1 MFKKIDELINTVA
14 RKIKQ
19 NKLSYQPQALKELYY
34 IYYVED
40 KPQAAL
46 KQLKEK
52 LQQTTKIIKEIGPI
66 NQSVPKGSVQGSNLT
81 LWLNKKAVDSQQ
93 TLDEQIMQIGESSFG
108 NNGANYLLLDNQL
121 LAKVNAPYRTV
132 LLDSTIDLAKNYD
145 KWLEPKNDHEMT
157 IVNTFKQIGQC
168 LLLINIQDGT
178 YLAALPSAAILK
190 YPDQKMIKAKYHLTA
205 DVPPLYSSVYNE
217 DQHDL
222 TSNCINVTVKQLEQL
237 IKPVKLT
244 QVAGYPQYR
253 LNIERFHFSKYSG
266 LQKYNYLTGDYYSE
280 VKVKNNL
287 SDIELVLTAKPDRKD
302 KKWCQAIM
310 RWFSTTGTDILRN
323 DLCAYLDMEIIWE
336 IDPQGNFKIKTID
349 HLPYWDH
356 ILAKYQ
362 TNDLAHLQNHFIKCN
377 RALAETADNDLL
389 NNIFIQ
395 GFLSLNLR
403 SQRQLYQTFKWPKD
417 TAFQVE
423 PLKLTTK
430 TQTTRTLKP
439 LMPAQGLNQLIN
451 ALNQNQG
458 LTFYYQNYLFNLKKR
473 NLVDTNQ
480 ALIIKEAKL

>member
-81 LWLNKKAVDSQQ
+81 LWLNKKTVNSQQ
-93 TLDEQIMQIGESSFG
+93 TLDEQIMQTGESSFG

-121 LAKVNAPYRTV
+121 LQEVKAPYRTV
-132 LLDSTIDLAKNYD
+132 LLDSTMDLAKNYD
-145 KWLEPKNDHEMT
+145 KWLEPKNDYEMT
-157 IVNTFKQIGQC
+157 IVNIFKQIGQC
-168 LLLINIQDGT
+168 LLLINVQDGT
-178 YLAALPSAAILK
+178 YLAALPSAALLK

-205 DVPPLYSSVYNE
+205 DVPPLYSSTYNE
-217 DQHDL
+217 DQYDL
-222 TSNCINVTVKQLEQL
+222 TSNCINVTVKQLEL
-237 IKPVKLT
+237 LVKPVKLT
-244 QVAGYPQYR
+244 RIAGYPQYR

-287 SDIELVLTAKPDRKD
+287 SDIELVLTAKPNRKD
-302 KKWCQAIM
+302 KKWRHAIK
-310 RWFSTTGTDILRN
+310 RWFNTTGTDTLRT

-336 IDPQGNFKIKTID
+336 IDPAGNFKLKTID
-349 HLPYWDH
+349 HLPYWDK
-356 ILAKYQ
+356 ILKQYQ
-362 TNDLAHLQNHFIKCN
+362 TNDLAHLQEHFFKCN
-377 RALAETADNDLL
+377 RDLAETADNDFLTS
-389 NNIFIQ
+389 IFIQ
-395 GFLSLNLR
+395 GFLTLNLR
-403 SQRQLYQTFKWPKD
+403 DSRQLYQMFKWPKD

-430 TQTTRTLKP
+430 AQTTKTLKP
-439 LMPAQGLNQLIN
+439 LMPAQGLNQLIKT
-451 ALNQNQG
+451 LNQG
-458 LTFYYQNYLFNLKKR
+458 LTFYYQNYLFNLKKHS
-473 NLVDTNQ
+473 LLGANQ
-480 ALIIKEAKL
+480 TLSVKEVKL